1 VSGRGSVENGVGDT
15 ISRAWG
21 GGVCRAPMIR
31 RLW

>member
-15 ISRAWG
+15 ISRA
-21 GGVCRAPMIR
+21 GGVYRAPMIR